1 MAIDGEKLRKLRTA
15 KGWSQEK
22 LATMSSVDRRTIQ
35 RAESG
40 APVALETLAFIAE
53 AIEVP
58 PTTLRA
64 AQLEIFEP
72 KERKWNDIV
81 LPPAKSGRRIIE
93 ALMASFEAQI
103 SFEVEPVI
111 ENVKPLAE
119 LGTIFETFK
128 PDPWLTPMQR
138 VQWGYSTLLKEQAN
152 LNSLLETLAGMG
164 IAVFLATYTAKKQI
178 PSYFVMDGAMVVH
191 GNQDEEEV
199 DIALVV
205 VSDSS
210 APHLLRQPKD
220 LWPPF

>member
-93 ALMASFEAQI
+93 ALMGSFEAQI
-103 SFEVEPVI
+103 SFDVEPVF

-119 LGTIFETFK
+119 LGATFETFK
-128 PDPWLTPMQR
+128 PDPWLNPMQKA
-138 VQWGYSTLLKEQAN
+138 QWGYSTFIKEQAN
-152 LNSLLETLAGMG
+152 LNMLLETLAGMG
-164 IAVFLATYTAKKQI
+164 IAVFLATYTARKQI
-178 PSYFVMDGAMVVH
+178 PYYSVMEGSMVVS
-191 GNQDEEEV
+191 GEDDEQEV
-199 DIALVV
+199 DIAIIV
-205 VSDSS
+205 VSDSA
-210 APHLLRQPKD
+210 APHLVRQPDD